1 MNDPYMQGEKSLYM
15 GHFIYIYNVLHFN
28 ILHLIYPVLCYH
40 NQAAL
45 TVHLFISLHGD
56 MCDFFRKI
64 KEKQD
69 CS

>member
-1 MNDPYMQGEKSLYM
+1 MIHICKGRDPSTWGIL
-15 GHFIYIYNVLHFN
+15 YIYNILPFN

-40 NQAAL
+40 NQATL
-45 TVHLFISLHGD
+45 TVHLFTSLHGD
-56 MCDFFRKI
+56 VCDFFRKI